1 MSVAGIVIM
10 LLSGYFIMAI
20 LLAMFMIR
28 SGGETGSPLDDISP
42 LSPSRKLLSFAYL
55 GMILLTL
62 VVLYPF

>member
-28 SGGETGSPLDDISP
+28 SGGEAGSPLDDISP
-42 LSPSRKLLSFAYL
+42 LSPSMKLLSFAYL